1 MASSADLYNV
11 LGVGRAASTAEIRK
25 AYHNK
30 AKELHPDKNPGNEAA
45 FREVAEAYQ
54 ILTDD
59 QQRRNYDATGSV
71 KPPETH
77 FDPRDLFQ
85 HVFATFF
92 AGTGLFEAM
101 AASPAGGA
109 FFIPFASMNGG
120 GGERSFLMEMRQQQM
135 RLQQQQQGR
144 GKSFGEKVT
153 RRLDGERNVYIITRT
168 RTREDGTVE
177 SEEHEEPGPEAER
190 KVPPPAKSKPI
201 ATVREEA
208 FSWAAFKSVFYKF
221 VVDEG
226 LPEMDYESENV
237 MDGLD
242 ELALAN
248 LNELLAGR
256 WKERKAKVSQFKRGT
271 LRELFEHIH
280 GK

>member
-1 MASSADLYNV
+1 MASSMDLYNV

-54 ILTDD
+54 ILTDE
-59 QQRRNYDATGSV
+59 QLRRNYDATGSV

-101 AASPAGGA
+101 AASPAGGS
-109 FFIPFASMNGG
+109 FFIPFSSMNGG
-120 GGERSFLMEMRQQQM
+120 GAGERSFMVEMRQQQM
-135 RLQQQQQGR
+135 QQQQGR

-168 RTREDGTVE
+168 RTRDDGTVE
-177 SEEHEEPGPEAER
+177 TEEHEEPGPEAER
-190 KVPPPAKSKPI
+190 KAAPVKPKIVSAKQ
-201 ATVREEA
+201 EA
-208 FSWAAFKSVFYKF
+208 FSWAAFKSMFYKF
-221 VVDEG
+221 VADEG
-226 LPEMDYESENV
+226 LPKMDYESDDV

-242 ELALAN
+242 ELALAS

-256 WKERKAKVSQFKRGT
+256 WKERKAKVSQFKSGT
-271 LRELFEHIH
+271 LRQLYEHVG